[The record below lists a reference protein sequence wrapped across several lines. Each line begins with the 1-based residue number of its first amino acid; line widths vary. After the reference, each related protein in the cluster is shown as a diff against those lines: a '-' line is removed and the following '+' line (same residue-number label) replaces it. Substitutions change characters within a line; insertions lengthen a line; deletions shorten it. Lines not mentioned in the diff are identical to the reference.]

1 MFFHRR
7 LRPGIGEG
15 DISEKSLPFSPLPV
29 SRILAQRFLPEEWRG
44 AGLKT
49 ELLTRGLALIKHVH
63 AGDPKIQPLAPNPP
77 DKQNPDCPDL
87 TPKEI
92 TSPETQQ
99 ESSCLKVVLRILV
112 LAREDWI
119 LRRYSLDCMFSSFQE
134 SFRELSL
141 GKTKDQTFTSAA
153 VPSE

>member
-1 MFFHRR
+1 MCFSTEDSVLELGKGTSQRKAYHFHHCPFLESW
-7 LRPGIGEG
+7 LRDFCPRNGEEQ
-15 DISEKSLPFSPLPV
+15 D
-29 SRILAQRFLPEEWRG
+29 
-44 AGLKT
+44 LKQ
-49 ELLTRGLALIKHVH
+49 LLTRGIALIKHVH